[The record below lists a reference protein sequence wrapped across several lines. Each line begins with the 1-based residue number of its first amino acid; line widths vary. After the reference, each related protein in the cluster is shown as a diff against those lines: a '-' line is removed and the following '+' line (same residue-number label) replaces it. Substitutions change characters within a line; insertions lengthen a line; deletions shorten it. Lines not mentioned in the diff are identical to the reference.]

1 MLNQL
6 CPIESHYNFFL
17 PKNLKQT
24 YYQIVFLQNIKAMVW
39 SSRSSGFVVTAVV
52 CEARGPGF
60 NSKADQMFFLSPG
73 V

>member
-6 CPIESHYNFFL
+6 CLIESHYNFFL

-39 SSRSSGFVVTAVV
+39 SSRSRGLVVRAGS
-52 CEARGPGF
+52 GPGF
-60 NSKADQMFFLSPG
+60 NSKADPMFFLSPR